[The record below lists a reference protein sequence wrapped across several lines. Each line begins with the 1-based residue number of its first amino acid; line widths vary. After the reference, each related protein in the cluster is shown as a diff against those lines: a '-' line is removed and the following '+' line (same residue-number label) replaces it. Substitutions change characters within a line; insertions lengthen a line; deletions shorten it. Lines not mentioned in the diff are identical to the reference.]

1 MSPDASLE
9 VADLSIT
16 YPISRGPFRAPAE
29 LKAVRDVSF
38 TLDHGRTLGVVGE
51 SGCGKSTLAR
61 GILRL
66 QDPTSGTVQWNGQVV
81 SQLSEAEFRKVR
93 PHMQMVFQD
102 PLASLNPR
110 MRVADIIAE
119 PLLTHRPQL
128 SAADRK
134 AQVLKTM
141 ERVGLR
147 PEMAERYPHEFSGG
161 QAQRIGIA
169 RAIVLEPGLLICDE
183 AVSALD
189 VSIRAQVLVL
199 LEDLQK
205 TLGIAILFISHDL
218 AVVRYI
224 AHEVMV
230 LYLGR
235 VVEYASREVLFSNPR
250 HPYTQALIGSVL
262 SKNPEIERHHKGPQ
276 IGADLPSPIDPPP
289 GCPFS
294 TRCPLVQPIC
304 RVTMPPLVTQ
314 PDGARVACHMV
325 ENQAA
330 A

>member
-1 MSPDASLE
+1 MSPEASLE
-9 VADLSIT
+9 VTDLSIT

-93 PHMQMVFQD
+93 PQMQMVFQD

-147 PEMAERYPHEFSGG
+147 AEMAERYPHEFSGG

-235 VVEYASREVLFSNPR
+235 VVEYASREVLFANPK

-294 TRCPLVQPIC
+294 TRCPLVQPVC
-304 RVTMPPLVTQ
+304 RVTMPALVTLA
-314 PDGARVACHMV
+314 DGASVACHMV
-325 ENQAA
+325 GSQAA